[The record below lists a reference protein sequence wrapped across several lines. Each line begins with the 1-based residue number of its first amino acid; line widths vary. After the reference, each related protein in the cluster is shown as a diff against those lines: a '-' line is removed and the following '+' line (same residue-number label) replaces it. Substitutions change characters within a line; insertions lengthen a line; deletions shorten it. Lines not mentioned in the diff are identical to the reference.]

1 MVSFEY
7 KVTPQPSKIDSKGN
21 KYYLF
26 TLFISAKSKS
36 DLENIKKVVY
46 LLPSSF
52 DPENVASQDRQ
63 AQFSIELEALGG
75 FYVMAV
81 IMFNNT
87 EEKLKLSQYL
97 PKGSVLTD
105 PSIISTDPA
114 AYWTDFAMRQAQK
127 WTSLEGKLFGSEQSK
142 PPSEQDI
149 PS

>member
-87 EEKLKLSQYL
+87 EEKL
-97 PKGSVLTD
+97 
-105 PSIISTDPA
+105 
-114 AYWTDFAMRQAQK
+114 
-127 WTSLEGKLFGSEQSK
+127 FGSEQSK

>member
-7 KVTPQPSKIDSKGN
+7 KVATTPSMIDSKGN

-87 EEKLKLSQYL
+87 KEKLKLRQYL
-97 PKGSVLTD
+97 SKGSVLTD

-114 AYWTDFAMRQAQK
+114 AYWTDFAMKQAQK
-127 WTSLEGKLFGSEQSK
+127 WTSLGGKLFGSEESRN
-142 PPSEQDI
+142 PSG
-149 PS
+149 